1 MRPLRM
7 AVIVVGALASA
18 GLLLSSVVLIT
29 ISDLAGRVGIA
40 IMSFL
45 GAAFLGLG
53 TWGLFERW
61 FPDGWPR

>member
-7 AVIVVGALASA
+7 TVIVVGALASA
-18 GLLLSSVVLIT
+18 GLLLSSVLLIA
-29 ISDLAGRVGIA
+29 ISDLDGRVGIA
-40 IMSFL
+40 IMSLL

-61 FPDGWPR
+61 FTDGWSR